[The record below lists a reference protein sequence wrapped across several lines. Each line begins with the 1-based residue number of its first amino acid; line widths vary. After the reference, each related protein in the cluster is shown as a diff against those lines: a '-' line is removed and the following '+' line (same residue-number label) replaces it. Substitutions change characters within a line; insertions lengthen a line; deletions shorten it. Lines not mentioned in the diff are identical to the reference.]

1 MNMKRYLLV
10 SIGCL
15 LLASSCMSE
24 GEKPALEGKG
34 HLSTELVN
42 NPRSASGIDTV
53 ALDSMAVMDFKDT
66 THNFGSMQ
74 EGEVATYDFAFT
86 NTGKSPLIITNAI
99 GSCGCTVP
107 DYPREPIAPGKTD
120 VVKVKFN
127 SADKHGPQNKSVSLS
142 TNTKRGNYTLYIK
155 ADVKGEAHKL
165 NLITQ

>member
-1 MNMKRYLLV
+1 MKKYFLV
-10 SIGCL
+10 LACSI
-15 LLASSCMSE
+15 LLASCMNE

-42 NPRSASGIDTV
+42 NPRSATGFDTV
-53 ALDSMAVMDFKDT
+53 ALDSMAVMVFKDT
-66 THNFGSMQ
+66 LHNFGSLQ
-74 EGEVATYDFAFT
+74 EGEVATYDFEFT
-86 NTGKSPLIITNAI
+86 NTGKSPLIITNAL

-107 DYPREPIAPGKTD
+107 DYPREPIAPGNSG
-120 VVKVKFN
+120 VIKVKFN

-142 TNTKRGNYTLYIK
+142 TNSKRGNHMLYIK